1 MDQTQV
7 VSYLISRNVNGGSRV
22 LCLRRLIDG
31 PATGTTSPAR
41 KGPSGGRL
49 CTMAALTCRRV
60 LLITDENKA
69 VVQRWFSEVVSR
81 GDMACLDDICAV
93 CHPQF
98 VMVRG
103 VVEPAPQ
110 GIDGLKGII
119 SSLRTAFPDL
129 TATVDEQI
137 AEGDKVVSRVTMSGT
152 HQGEFMGIPA
162 TGKSFTIPGVSI
174 WEVRAGQLISEW
186 VNWDSMSMMQQLG
199 LAPTPAPPS

>member
-1 MDQTQV
+1 
-7 VSYLISRNVNGGSRV
+7 VS
-22 LCLRRLIDG
+22 
-31 PATGTTSPAR
+31 
-41 KGPSGGRL
+41 
-49 CTMAALTCRRV
+49 
-60 LLITDENKA
+60 TDENKA
-69 VVQRWFSEVVSR
+69 IVQRWFSDVVSR
-81 GDMACLDDICAV
+81 GDMESLDAICAV

-98 VMVRG
+98 EMVRG
-103 VVEPAPQ
+103 VTEPAPQ
-110 GIDGLKGII
+110 GIDGLKGLINT
-119 SSLRTAFPDL
+119 LRTAFPDL